1 MLPLRNTCKVTMK
14 KGCLMPYLILLETIA
29 LLLFWFFCFRHRAW
43 QKGWHCK
50 IPLFLAPFLFGCLLL
65 WLDIHYL
72 SLEVLRRWHDA
83 FCCFS
88 TLVALLLLPQWY
100 KLMWLALLALP
111 VHKISDSAKLMF
123 TILFSIV
130 MVLTIIF
137 FFTLYF
143 LWLDSLSGYTQGLR
157 SAFLNFQPVLL
168 DFPTAFYFSFSCYFS
183 LGFGA
188 YYPYGHWFYL
198 LVFLEC
204 LIALLNNGIIVI
216 YAFNFLFSH
225 KE

>member
-1 MLPLRNTCKVTMK
+1 
-14 KGCLMPYLILLETIA
+14 MPSILLLQTA
-29 LLLFWFFCFRHRAW
+29 VLLLFWYYCFRHKAW
-43 QKGWHCK
+43 QRGWFHK
-50 IPLFLAPFLFGCLLL
+50 ILLFLLPFAFGCLLL
-65 WLDIHYL
+65 WWDIHYL
-72 SLEVLRRWHDA
+72 SLETLCSWHNA

-88 TLVALLLLPQWY
+88 TLTALLLLPQWY

-111 VHKISDSAKLMF
+111 VQKISESTKLMF
-123 TILFSIV
+123 TILFSII

-168 DFPTAFYFSFSCYFS
+168 DFPTAFYFSFSCYFA
-183 LGFGA
+183 LGFGDFF
-188 YYPYGHWFYL
+188 PYGQWFHL

-204 LIALLNNGIIVI
+204 LIALLNNGIIII
-216 YAFNFLFSH
+216 YAFNFLF
-225 KE
+225 KKD

>member
-1 MLPLRNTCKVTMK
+1 MRIPV
-14 KGCLMPYLILLETIA
+14 LLLLQTAA
-29 LLLFWFFCFRHRAW
+29 LLCFWYYCFRHP
-43 QKGWHCK
+43 GWYRGWGCK
-50 IPLFLAPFLFGCLLL
+50 LFLFLLPFAFGCLLL
-65 WLDIHYL
+65 WLDLHFI
-72 SLEVLRRWHDA
+72 SVAALRSWHDA

-88 TLVALLLLPQWY
+88 TITALLLLPQWY

-111 VHKISDSAKLMF
+111 VQQINENVKLMF

-130 MVLTIIF
+130 MMLAIIF

-198 LVFLEC
+198 LVFFEC
-204 LIALLNNGIIVI
+204 LISLLNNGIIII

-225 KE
+225 NEP

>member
-1 MLPLRNTCKVTMK
+1 MNLL
-14 KGCLMPYLILLETIA
+14 LITQTIA
-29 LLLFWFFCFRHRAW
+29 LLLFWYYCFRHKAW
-43 QKGWHCK
+43 HYGWGCK
-50 IPLFLAPFLFGCLLL
+50 ILLFLSPFAFGCLLL

-72 SLEVLRRWHDA
+72 SIETLRNWHNA

-88 TLVALLLLPQWY
+88 TFVALLLLPQWY

-111 VHKISDSAKLMF
+111 VQKISESAKLMF

-168 DFPTAFYFSFSCYFS
+168 DFPTAFYFSFSCYFA
-183 LGFGA
+183 LGFGD
-188 YYPYGHWFYL
+188 YFPYGQWFHL

-204 LIALLNNGIIVI
+204 LISLLNNGIIII